1 MMSTQKEIKCVGKGY
16 GRMTHESYDTIV
28 RGSKFIDTENHSYIE
43 VKDVGKA
50 ITFAL
55 RAD

>member
-1 MMSTQKEIKCVGKGY
+1 
-16 GRMTHESYDTIV
+16 MTHESYDTIV
-28 RGSKFIDTENHSYIE
+28 RGSKLVDTENYRYIE
-43 VKDVGKA
+43 VKAVGKA